1 MTKSKQ
7 LNAGIFISIIILIIM
22 IYDLIQKESKILQIL
37 NLKEYQDFN
46 WKKCPNLFLVENKD
60 GYFEFCKNS

>member
-46 WKKCPNLFLVENKD
+46 WKKCPIVFFSFGHVH
-60 GYFEFCKNS
+60 FHS